1 MDNLFLEIILLPS
14 GEVIQKDADEL
25 EEAFFNG
32 IIDKSLYDSVWD
44 EVNIITK
51 LINNRSFELLDLSH
65 YHMELLVNVL
75 K

>member
-14 GEVIQKDADEL
+14 GEVIQKDADEH

-32 IIDKSLYDSVWD
+32 IIDKSLYDSAWD

-65 YHMELLVNVL
+65 YHMEFLVNVL